1 MTLSSDDLANLLN
14 AEQLELLAEF
24 ADDLDPMTFTAQGPS
39 RLQPAAAKPRSKKAS
54 KSTKGTM
61 PMQPLQPLD
70 IIMAAQAA
78 LLQKQ
83 TEASNFQ
90 AHKNEWAVELD
101 VEVEDCDKS
110 DHRLPAVPTRDEI
123 RHLLEVSKVKKR
135 DHIII
140 RTFYATGIRR
150 SELEAAKR
158 ADLYRKEQKLF
169 VRAGKG
175 DKDRYVLL
183 DRTTAKMLDDFTY
196 GRALEDPL
204 FDIEDQQMN
213 RVCQKHAET
222 AGILQRYRAMGRNF
236 SAHSLRHAFATHLW
250 ESGIDVFILRD
261 LLGHRYLGT
270 TRRYVAIGLGRV
282 VKDYNDHHPLCQR
295 DFWNGDGD

>member
-1 MTLSSDDLANLLN
+1 MALSPDDFVNLLN

-24 ADDLDPMTFTAQGPS
+24 ADELDPVTFTAQGLS
-39 RLQPAAAKPRSKKAS
+39 RLGPAQSKPRSKKAS
-54 KSTKGTM
+54 APKGAT
-61 PMQPLQPLD
+61 PMQPLSPLE
-70 IIMAAQAA
+70 IIMAAQAT
-78 LLQKQ
+78 LRQKE

-90 AHKNEWAVELD
+90 AHKDEWAAELD
-101 VEVEDCDKS
+101 VEVEEGDKS
-110 DHRLPAVPTRDEI
+110 DHRLPAVLTHDEV
-123 RHLLEVSKVKKR
+123 RHILKVSKPKKR

-150 SELEAAKR
+150 SELEAATR
-158 ADLYRKEQKLF
+158 ADLYAKEQKLF
-169 VRAGKG
+169 VRSGKG

-196 GRALEDPL
+196 GRALNDPL
-204 FDIEDQQMN
+204 FDIQDQQMN
-213 RVCQKHAET
+213 RVCQKHAEV
-222 AGILQRYRAMGRNF
+222 AGILQRYEAMGRTF
-236 SAHSLRHAFATHLW
+236 SAHALRHTFATHLW

-282 VKDYNDHHPLCQR
+282 VKDYNEHHPLCR
-295 DFWNGDGD
+295 PDFFDNDD